1 MNARLFSVLRQS
13 ASVFFVFGV
22 MAYVYSCFH
31 KYDWGHPLIKLFC
44 FMTVFFLILFL
55 RSRAGS
61 EPPSPILAKIEVVVW
76 AIVLVLLATVYFKSY
91 GPGLRRP
98 PSIDVGF
105 TTVRATTTFF
115 QEGLNPYS
123 VDNINVRSGLP
134 VEYRGFHYGPMMFIG
149 YFLALFSP
157 AEGYKFAT
165 LIYLILSALLLI
177 LLLQR
182 NSAQSCDWAASA
194 LFAICLFFLPERL
207 WYELFLQGANDIFPV
222 MFILGSLLALQRKR
236 FFWSGVL
243 LGLSFSAK
251 FSPALFLMI
260 ALLRKDLRLSLVK
273 GFLAGLTPLFLFVF
287 WDAKGIFNNVFW
299 NRGIALPFD
308 STSLY
313 SIIPPAWDF
322 LFPLSLLTAIGYSIY
337 RNYTVPIDYETVLTT
352 FTLLLIVAE
361 VTFKQIHANHLLWF
375 YPLFSLCL
383 TGPRHRLFRWRI
395 KTHDLTLQREAKTAP
410 EA

>member
-1 MNARLFSVLRQS
+1 MAADLQDGHHLCLAFVPRCRKTLGRENKKQNLDRDTPSDDDPILFGKNICDPLGKILHQITDMNARLFSVLRQS

-55 RSRAGS
+55 RSRADS

-76 AIVLVLLATVYFKSY
+76 AIVLVLLATVNFKSY
-91 GPGLRRP
+91 GPGLLRP

-182 NSAQSCDWAASA
+182 NSAQWCDWAASA

-207 WYELFLQGANDIFPV
+207 WYELFLQG
-222 MFILGSLLALQRKR
+222 R
-236 FFWSGVL
+236 
-243 LGLSFSAK
+243 
-251 FSPALFLMI
+251 
-260 ALLRKDLRLSLVK
+260 
-273 GFLAGLTPLFLFVF
+273 T
-287 WDAKGIFNNVFW
+287 
-299 NRGIALPFD
+299 
-308 STSLY
+308 TS
-313 SIIPPAWDF
+313 S
-322 LFPLSLLTAIGYSIY
+322 
-337 RNYTVPIDYETVLTT
+337 R
-352 FTLLLIVAE
+352 
-361 VTFKQIHANHLLWF
+361 
-375 YPLFSLCL
+375 
-383 TGPRHRLFRWRI
+383 
-395 KTHDLTLQREAKTAP
+395 
-410 EA
+410 